1 MNRTNMFVADKWRN
15 LEQIKSRGVLKTQ
28 YFAKI
33 VIMEHFVSDDVK
45 TVTQSQG
52 QWPPIKKG

>member
-15 LEQIKSRGVLKTQ
+15 SEQIKSRGILK
-28 YFAKI
+28 I
-33 VIMEHFVSDDVK
+33 LIMEHFVSDNVK
-45 TVTQSQG
+45 TVTESQG